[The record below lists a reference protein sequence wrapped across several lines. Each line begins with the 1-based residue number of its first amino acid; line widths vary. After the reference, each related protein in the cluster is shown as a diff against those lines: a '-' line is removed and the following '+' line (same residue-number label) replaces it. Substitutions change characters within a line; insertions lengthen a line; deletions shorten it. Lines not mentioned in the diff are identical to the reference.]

1 MIKKVRQGYRK
12 RLGIARLEETGIHI
26 HNKTKTGASEHT
38 CKPGVSSFRVMA
50 NEVKLYLVTLGGGL
64 VLFHSNEA
72 FDAGSLTFV
81 LLIPSPAT

>member
-1 MIKKVRQGYRK
+1 MNKINTRSDMCLK
-12 RLGIARLEETGIHI
+12 ETEPIYI
-26 HNKTKTGASEHT
+26 INPSDRT

-72 FDAGSLTFV
+72 FDAGSLTFD

>member
-1 MIKKVRQGYRK
+1 VGGSISC
-12 RLGIARLEETGIHI
+12 
-26 HNKTKTGASEHT
+26 N
-38 CKPGVSSFRVMA
+38 PGVSSFRVMA

-72 FDAGSLTFV
+72 FDAGSLTFD